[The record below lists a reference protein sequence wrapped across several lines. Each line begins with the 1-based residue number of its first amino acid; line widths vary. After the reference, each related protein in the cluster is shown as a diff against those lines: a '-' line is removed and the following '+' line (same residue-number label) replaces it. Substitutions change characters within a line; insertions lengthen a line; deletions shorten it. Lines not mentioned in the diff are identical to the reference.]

1 MRCLKC
7 GTNIPNSAVFC
18 DSCLEDAKAYPVKP
32 GTPIKLSF
40 RDDPPAVSTAATP
53 RRTLSPSEQNQL
65 LRRAVRNLRVL
76 VALLSVLLLGSAGML
91 LHLLFIG

>member
-7 GTNIPNSAVFC
+7 GTDIPNNAVFC

-40 RDDPPAVSTAATP
+40 REDPPAVHATATP
-53 RRTLSPSEQNQL
+53 RRILSPSEQNQR
-65 LRRAVRNLRVL
+65 LRRTIRKLHFL
-76 VALLSVLLLGSAGML
+76 VALLSILLLGVAGML
-91 LHLLFIG
+91 LHMLFIG

>member
-7 GTNIPNSAVFC
+7 GKDIPNGTVFC

-40 RDDPPAVSTAATP
+40 REDPPAARPAAT
-53 RRTLSPSEQNQL
+53 RQAQSPVEQNQR
-65 LRRAVRNLRVL
+65 LRRSVRKLRIMV
-76 VALLSVLLLGSAGML
+76 VLLSVLLMATAGLL
-91 LHLLFIG
+91 LHTLFFG

>member
-7 GTNIPNSAVFC
+7 GKDIPNGTVFC

-40 RDDPPAVSTAATP
+40 RDDPPATRPAAP
-53 RRTLSPSEQNQL
+53 RQTQSPVEHNQR
-65 LRRAVRNLRVL
+65 LRRSVRNLRIL
-76 VALLSVLLLGSAGML
+76 VVLLSVLLLFMAGML
-91 LHLLFIG
+91 LHILTVG